1 MTGRI
6 GWASVVAGI
15 VGMWVTLPITIPNY
29 FLTYFKD
36 AILTTFFYIAFYCFI
51 IYIIL
56 QIHFY
61 IVSTESNIC
70 DITYLFQ
77 SSLYFRFAGITI
89 NPTNVNCPIIGSFNF
104 ENDKSCA
111 VRTTGNHHPF
121 IIHPVTHN
129 RTNL

>member
-1 MTGRI
+1 MQYI
-6 GWASVVAGI
+6 
-15 VGMWVTLPITIPNY
+15 LFY
-29 FLTYFKD
+29 FLVTDTARTYTVKCIVLGKFF
-36 AILTTFFYIAFYCFI
+36 LLRYTFIFRN
-51 IYIIL
+51 YIIL

-89 NPTNVNCPIIGSFNF
+89 NPTNVICPIIGSFNF

-121 IIHPVTHN
+121 IIHPATHN